1 MTARALPFTTSD
13 PCHAGH
19 FGYLSQAKTDSTAT
33 KNARSAV
40 AIVPSTS
47 GCFFAHA
54 PRGFSLDGHRRPRL
68 FRNTIERMRPL
79 KARKQAR
86 FFLAKISTTPH
97 WVKDHGLGG
106 RAV

>member
-1 MTARALPFTTSD
+1 MTARALPFTTRN

-19 FGYLSQAKTDSTAT
+19 FGYLGQAKTDRIST

-68 FRNTIERMRPL
+68 FRHTIERMRPL
-79 KARKQAR
+79 KARKQIR
-86 FFLAKISTTPH
+86 FFLAKISNIQR
-97 WVKDHGLGG
+97 WVQDHGLGE
-106 RAV
+106 RAG